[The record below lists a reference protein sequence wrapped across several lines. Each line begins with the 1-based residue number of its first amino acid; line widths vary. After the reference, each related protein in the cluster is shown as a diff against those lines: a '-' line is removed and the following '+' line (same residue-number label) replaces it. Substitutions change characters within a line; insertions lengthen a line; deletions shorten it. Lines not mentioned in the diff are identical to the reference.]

1 MKRKLMNIASVVTK
15 KVSGEHVTGLMVKS
29 NGLRFLVEPTD
40 MFVGRQLRFY
50 GSYGVAEMQKIRKL
64 VNEKSTVA
72 FIGTHVG
79 ALAIPTAKNVKKA
92 YFIEANP
99 ITF

>member
-1 MKRKLMNIASVVTK
+1 MNIASVVTK

-29 NGLRFLVEPTD
+29 KGLSFLVEPTD
-40 MFVGRQLRFY
+40 MFVGRQLRFN

-92 YFIEANP
+92 YFVEANP
-99 ITF
+99 INF